1 MELTQAKLKLLKQ
14 QIADKNLEIAN
25 LIESFKN
32 ATKNMKI
39 YVRDTLG
46 KRFKILNPKPIFKLI
61 WNKYQTFLIQFKDH
75 LCLSNQ

>member
-32 ATKNMKI
+32 ATKLTEK
-39 YVRDTLG
+39 
-46 KRFKILNPKPIFKLI
+46 
-61 WNKYQTFLIQFKDH
+61 TFLLMMKQIETLD
-75 LCLSNQ
+75 LSFERKTKNWD

>member
-32 ATKNMKI
+32 ATKLTEK
-39 YVRDTLG
+39 
-46 KRFKILNPKPIFKLI
+46 
-61 WNKYQTFLIQFKDH
+61 TFLLMMKQIETLD
-75 LCLSNQ
+75 LSFERITKNWDL